1 MLRARAL
8 SVPEKKKIGFEI
20 LSINTGMSNFEEKS
34 KPVFGSLVST
44 IRTASQLAAQDISFY
59 KTLDRDLSH
68 SVEKCSDRLLHLINR
83 MVQTTI
89 DHGEEL
95 DEFNDLDELQ
105 ENWKEVGGVLD
116 GLFEKTD
123 IALDEFKRQGSSAH
137 KIEVNTKEESG
148 DLKSLGQRNER
159 VVMHSKDLSKP
170 QEKFKRK
177 VNNSADVPFKPL
189 LTSKPHALESLEES
203 MQMVQGDHDESG
215 AMERNEDEDEDP
227 TKISRPHYKQPY
239 KHEIEN
245 QEYPAMKITEPI
257 PYKNWDE
264 NPVIYVDNQEKLNAM
279 IKDLSK
285 STEIAVDL
293 EHHDYRSFQGIV
305 CLMQISNRE
314 KDWVVDTLILRDELE
329 ALNVVF
335 ADSKIVK
342 VLHGAF
348 MDIIW
353 LQRDFGVYVVS
364 LFDTYCASKALNLKK
379 HSLAYLL
386 ETYAKFQT
394 SKEYQRADWRVR
406 PIPERMLGYARAD
419 THFLLYI
426 YDILRNDLLEKD
438 KMGKV
443 LADSRDVAKQRFET
457 PGYAD
462 KSSGI
467 KSSLAKYAF
476 TPGQKVVYESL
487 YDWRDSVAR
496 QHDESVRYVMPNHF
510 MANLCY
516 TMPDTVTG
524 VLGSSNGLTAHIR
537 SGAKEIAKVIEQAK
551 KKIESMG
558 DLLEQDVKEDAKMDD
573 DNEESRFEKIEANY
587 ASYEREFKRAFNRQ
601 QELFNNKRMEKV
613 YGKLFKEKAAFF
625 EDTLNE
631 DEQFSDEDVDM
642 DASPD
647 SLTARKDLIRNK
659 LSLYVPLPPVAAE
672 PYVEAD
678 EVANDFESIANQRF
692 MPPKDS
698 IPEEEEEEEQP
709 SEPSQENE
717 QESTTHADEILLPSG
732 PHNPN
737 KRKSQEFD
745 DIDEADEAILTS
757 KERRKAKRR
766 KLRLMKQEEIAK
778 MKEVT
783 QQEAG
788 KKQPEKPST
797 NNDDEQ
803 SKPTVEAFDYSNAS
817 SVLEQPTKDDK
828 KTNKKDKKNKNN
840 KQSFD
845 PYAASEN
852 APKGARKKV
861 KKNAGVKSLTFKK
874 KSK

>member
-1 MLRARAL
+1 M
-8 SVPEKKKIGFEI
+8 
-20 LSINTGMSNFEEKS
+20 NTGMSNFDEKS

-59 KTLDRDLSH
+59 KTLDRDLSQ
-68 SVEKCSDRLLHLINR
+68 SVEKCSDRLLQLINR

-95 DEFNDLDELQ
+95 EEFNDLDELQ
-105 ENWKEVGGVLD
+105 EHWKAVGGVLD

-123 IALDEFKRQGSSAH
+123 IALDELKRQKGSAH
-137 KIEVNTKEESG
+137 KIEVNAKEENG

-159 VVMHSKDLSKP
+159 VVMHSKDLDKP

-203 MQMVQGDHDESG
+203 MQMVQGDHEDST
-215 AMERNEDEDEDP
+215 AMERDDVGDEDEGP
-227 TKISRPHYKQPY
+227 KKIDRPHYKQPY

-245 QEYPAMKITEPI
+245 QEYPPMKVTEPI
-257 PYKNWDE
+257 PYKDWDE

-279 IKDLSK
+279 IKDLQKSK
-285 STEIAVDL
+285 EIAVDL

-314 KDWVVDTLILRDELE
+314 KDWIVDTLDLRDELE

-335 ADSKIVK
+335 ADPKIVK

-353 LQRDFGVYVVS
+353 LQRDFGLYIVS

-386 ETYAKFQT
+386 ENYAKFQT

-426 YDILRNDLLEKD
+426 YDILRNNLLEKQ
-438 KMGKV
+438 KMEKV
-443 LADSRDVAKQRFET
+443 LADSRDVAKQRYET
-457 PGYAD
+457 PGYTD
-462 KSSGI
+462 KKSGI

-537 SGAKEIAKVIEQAK
+537 SGAKDIAKVIEQAK

-558 DLLEQDVKEDAKMDD
+558 ELLEPDVKENTNVDEDD
-573 DNEESRFEKIEANY
+573 DESWFERIEANY
-587 ASYEREFKRAFNRQ
+587 AAYEREFTRAFNRQ
-601 QELFNNKRMEKV
+601 QDLFNTKRMKKA
-613 YGKLFKEKAAFF
+613 YGRLFKEKAVFF
-625 EDTLNE
+625 EGTL
-631 DEQFSDEDVDM
+631 DEQFSDQDVDM
-642 DASPD
+642 DVSPD
-647 SLTARKDLIRNK
+647 SLTARKELIRNK
-659 LSLYVPLPPVAAE
+659 LNLYVPLPPVTAE
-672 PYVEAD
+672 PYVEAE
-678 EVANDFESIANQRF
+678 EVPNDFESIANQRF
-692 MPPKDS
+692 
-698 IPEEEEEEEQP
+698 IPSTDNTQPEYEEEESSKEDTDKNTR
-709 SEPSQENE
+709 EPSPR
-717 QESTTHADEILLPSG
+717 ADEIVLPEG

-737 KRKSQEFD
+737 KRKSEEFD
-745 DIDEADEAILTS
+745 DIDEMDAAMLTS

-783 QQEAG
+783 QEDAG
-788 KKQPEKPST
+788 KHQPST
-797 NNDDEQ
+797 NNDQQQ
-803 SKPTVEAFDYSNAS
+803 SEPFVEAFDYSNAS
-817 SVLEQPTKDDK
+817 SVLENPNNKHEK
-828 KTNKKDKKNKNN
+828 KANKKDKKNN
-840 KQSFD
+840 KDKPSFD
-845 PYAASEN
+845 PYAANEN
-852 APKGARKKV
+852 APKGARKKA

-874 KSK
+874 KK

>member
-1 MLRARAL
+1 
-8 SVPEKKKIGFEI
+8 
-20 LSINTGMSNFEEKS
+20 MSNFDEKS

-59 KTLDRDLSH
+59 KTLDRDLSQ
-68 SVEKCSDRLLHLINR
+68 SVEKCSDRLLQLINR

-89 DHGEEL
+89 DNGEEL
-95 DEFNDLDELQ
+95 EEFNDLDELQ
-105 ENWKEVGGVLD
+105 ENWKDVGGVLD

-137 KIEVNTKEESG
+137 KIEVNAKEESS
-148 DLKSLGQRNER
+148 DLKSLGKRNER
-159 VVMHSKDLSKP
+159 VVMHSKDLDKP

-177 VNNSADVPFKPL
+177 VNNSANVPFKPL
-189 LTSKPHALESLEES
+189 LTSKPYALESLEES
-203 MQMVQGDHDESG
+203 MQMVQGDHEDSN
-215 AMERNEDEDEDP
+215 AMERDDDEDEEAK
-227 TKISRPHYKQPY
+227 KIDRPHYKQPY

-245 QEYPAMKITEPI
+245 QEYPPMKISEPI
-257 PYKNWDE
+257 PYKEWDE
-264 NPVIYVDNQEKLNAM
+264 NPVIYVDNQAKLDAM
-279 IKDLSK
+279 IKDLQKSK
-285 STEIAVDL
+285 EIAVDL

-314 KDWVVDTLILRDELE
+314 KDWVVDTLVLREELE
-329 ALNVVF
+329 ALNIVF
-335 ADSKIVK
+335 ADPKIVK

-353 LQRDFGVYVVS
+353 LQRDFGLYIVS

-386 ETYAKFQT
+386 ESYAKFQT

-406 PIPERMLGYARAD
+406 PIQERMLGYARAD

-426 YDILRNDLLEKD
+426 YDILRNNLLEKD
-438 KMGKV
+438 KMDKV
-443 LADSRDVAKQRFET
+443 LADSRDVAKQRYET
-457 PGYAD
+457 PGYTD
-462 KSSGI
+462 KKSGI

-537 SGAKEIAKVIEQAK
+537 SGAKDIAKVIEQAK

-558 DLLEQDVKEDAKMDD
+558 DLLEQNVKENTMVDE
-573 DNEESRFEKIEANY
+573 DNDESRFEKIESNY
-587 ASYEREFKRAFNRQ
+587 AAYEREFKRAFNRQ
-601 QELFNNKRMEKV
+601 QDLFNGKRMKKA
-613 YGKLFKEKAAFF
+613 YGQLFKEKAVFF
-625 EDTLNE
+625 ENTL

-642 DASPD
+642 DVSPD
-647 SLTARKDLIRNK
+647 SLTARKELIRNK
-659 LSLYVPLPPVAAE
+659 LNLYVPLPPVTAE
-672 PYVEAD
+672 PYVEAE

-692 MPPKDS
+692 MPPTDNTQ
-698 IPEEEEEEEQP
+698 PEDEE
-709 SEPSQENE
+709 EPSQPSKEDTP
-717 QESTTHADEILLPSG
+717 ESSSQVDEIVLPGG

-737 KRKSQEFD
+737 KRKSEEFD
-745 DIDEADEAILTS
+745 DLDEMDQAILTS

-783 QQEAG
+783 QEDAG
-788 KKQPEKPST
+788 KDHPPSKEPT
-797 NNDDEQ
+797 TNDDQPQ
-803 SKPTVEAFDYSNAS
+803 SEPSVEPFDYSNAS
-817 SVLEQPTKDDK
+817 SVLENPKEDK
-828 KTNKKDKKNKNN
+828 KNKKNKKDKKDKP
-840 KQSFD
+840 SFD
-845 PYAASEN
+845 PYAANEN

-874 KSK
+874 KK